1 VPKENPSPVA
11 VRLTPA
17 EMELLQILWKRG
29 TGSLSDVHGAL
40 SRPLGYTTVQTRLN
54 RLLAKGIV
62 ERSDDRP
69 ARYRPLIAPRDV
81 AAGDL
86 KLLVKNV
93 SDGSVVPLVAQLVQD
108 RRLSTDE
115 IAELKALIATAER
128 RAKSPS

>member
-1 VPKENPSPVA
+1 MAKDDGKTAA

-29 TGSLSDVHGAL
+29 SASLSDVHGAL

-54 RLLAKGIV
+54 RLLAKGVV
-62 ERSDDRP
+62 ERSADRP
-69 ARYRPLIAPRDV
+69 ARYRSLIAARDV

-108 RRLSTDE
+108 RRLSVAE

-128 RAKSPS
+128 RAKS

>member
-1 VPKENPSPVA
+1 MAKNERNAEA

-29 TGSLSDVHGAL
+29 AASLSDVHGAL
-40 SRPLGYTTVQTRLN
+40 GRPLGYTTVQTRLN

-62 ERSDDRP
+62 ARGEERP

-108 RRLSTDE
+108 RRLSAGE
-115 IAELKALIATAER
+115 IAELKALIAAAER
-128 RAKSPS
+128 KAKS